1 MLKDRLELCGYFSL
15 SSNYT
20 LEKERKSFRFVEVAA
35 IGIEPEPNYRVTSIP
50 HF

>member
-20 LEKERKSFRFVEVAA
+20 LEMMRKSFRLKRVAA
-35 IGIEPEPNYRVTSIP
+35 SEGEAMIKGL
-50 HF
+50 